1 MAKMTDIKRQVT
13 GICAHIERIYRDWLT
28 AIEAG
33 QPFELGPRVQDL
45 LLALAGV
52 GGDVAAYDWML
63 AC

>member
-1 MAKMTDIKRQVT
+1 MALKRQIR
-13 GICAHIERIYRDWLT
+13 GIVAHLEREYQAWLT
-28 AIEAG
+28 AIEDG

-63 AC
+63 SC